1 MQNLTTQQVVDF
13 FKTVKSVDKDGD
25 GGYTNQPWFKL
36 PDGDEG
42 WIPVEVDICYSDPE
56 DQMLM
61 GRTDEVGDVKGV
73 ISKLPIGSVIV
84 HPVYT
89 PGEGILEEVVY
100 TQVDTGWTKATLKG
114 NDML

>member
-1 MQNLTTQQVVDF
+1 MQNLSTQEVVDF
-13 FKTVKSVDKDGD
+13 FKTVEAIDKNGD

-42 WIPVEVDICYSDPE
+42 WIPVEVDIYFTDPE

-61 GRTDEVGDVKGV
+61 GRIEERGDIEGVVKSLPVGT
-73 ISKLPIGSVIV
+73 VIV

-89 PGEGILEEVVY
+89 PGKGILAEELY
-100 TQVDTGWTKATLKG
+100 RRTESGWVKTNVTG